1 MGSQRVR
8 HDLVTWHSTV
18 SPWGPADLISLLL
31 VHEPASA
38 HQAEEASTMC
48 SSGEPRTQPSWRLHV
63 KQSLQSLAQGLAHCG
78 YTVIAVE

>member
-8 HDLVTWHSTV
+8 QDLATWHSTV
-18 SPWGPADLISLLL
+18 SPWGPAGLIRLST

-38 HQAEEASTMC
+38 HQAGEVSTMR
-48 SSGEPRTQPSWRLHV
+48 SSSEPRTAASWRLHV

-78 YTVIAVE
+78 YTMIAVE